1 MTLSEQIYKFK
12 TPAPP
17 RQSAAPAIQPIPR
30 QPLTADERF
39 MWDERVAICMVDGKV
54 SQADAER
61 IAWEQVE
68 QARQTRPPTILK
80 HCRCQDCRRLRD
92 GQCAV
97 GILVSGDCPPTAWHY
112 CAEYLGP
119 AISPDTFVWRYDDP
133 PVPQQAAH
141 VGPRAIAAS
150 EAANDTTVAE
160 RVARGP
166 T

>member
-17 RQSAAPAIQPIPR
+17 RQAPTPAVQPIPR

-61 IAWEQVE
+61 IAWQQVE
-68 QARQTRPPTILK
+68 QARQAKPPTVLK

-97 GILVSGDCPPTAWHY
+97 GIMVAGDYPPNAWHY

-133 PVPQQAAH
+133 PVSQQAAH
-141 VGPRAIAAS
+141 VGPRAETAGEATKEATAAHG
-150 EAANDTTVAE
+150 TP
-160 RVARGP
+160 RRQR
-166 T
+166 